1 MAGRFE
7 SWVDKQI
14 REATER
20 GEFDNLPGSGKPLP
34 DRNELYD
41 EDWWLKQWIAREGI
55 TGDTALPTTL
65 RLRREIED
73 IQKAAARKTSERD
86 VRDLVDDLN
95 RRIVDA
101 IRGHVDG
108 PPVPLRRVDADAVV
122 RGWRAGE

>member
-1 MAGRFE
+1 MAGHYE

-95 RRIVDA
+95 RRVVDA

-122 RGWRAGE
+122 RTWRAGE

>member
-1 MAGRFE
+1 MAAHYE

-20 GEFDNLPGSGKPLP
+20 GDFDNLPGSGKPLP

-73 IQKAAARKTSERD
+73 IQKAAARRTSERD

-108 PPVPLRRVDADAVV
+108 PPVPLRRIDADAVV

>member
-1 MAGRFE
+1 MAGRYE

-65 RLRREIED
+65 RLLREIED

>member
-1 MAGRFE
+1 MAGRYE

>member
-1 MAGRFE
+1 MAGRYE

-34 DRNELYD
+34 NRNELYD
-41 EDWWLKQWIAREGI
+41 EDWWLKQWIAREGV

-122 RGWRAGE
+122 RGWRAGD

>member
-1 MAGRFE
+1 MAGRYE

-95 RRIVDA
+95 RRIVNA

>member
-34 DRNELYD
+34 DRNEFYD

-95 RRIVDA
+95 RRIVD
-101 IRGHVDG
+101 G